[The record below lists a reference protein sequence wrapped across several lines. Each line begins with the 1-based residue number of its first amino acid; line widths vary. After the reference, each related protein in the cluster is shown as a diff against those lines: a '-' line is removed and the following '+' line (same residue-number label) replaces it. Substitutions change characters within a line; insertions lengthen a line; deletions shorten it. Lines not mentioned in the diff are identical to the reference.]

1 MKYVLLVAFGALAF
15 ASCAPAN
22 TGPSYDVKISSTGAL
37 ATTAASTVVGTA
49 SINTMTDGSAKVV
62 VKLSGMEAN
71 SKHAMHIHV
80 GSCANQGGVVIGLPD
95 VTADASGNGSI
106 EKMIETAK
114 IPAAAYVNI
123 HQKSSDAGVGG
134 GIACGNVR

>member
-1 MKYVLLVAFGALAF
+1 MKYALLVMFGALAF

-37 ATTAASTVVGTA
+37 ASKAPSTVTGTA
-49 SINTMTDGSAKVV
+49 SVVTMTDGTAKVT

-80 GSCANQGGVVIGLPD
+80 GSCANQGPVVIGLPD
-95 VTADASGNGSI
+95 IAADASGNGSV
-106 EKMIETAK
+106 EKMVETAK
-114 IPAAAYVNI
+114 IPAAAYINI
-123 HQKSSDAGVGG
+123 HQGASDVNVGG

>member
-1 MKYVLLVAFGALAF
+1 MKYALLTVFGALAF

-37 ATTAASTVVGTA
+37 ATNAASTVTGSA
-49 SINTMTDGSAKVV
+49 SVVTMTDGSAKVV
-62 VKLSGMEAN
+62 IMLSGMEAG

-80 GSCANQGGVVIGLPD
+80 GSCANQGPVVIGLPD
-95 VTADASGNGSI
+95 VTADASGKGSV
-106 EKMIETAK
+106 EKMVETAK
-114 IPAAAYVNI
+114 LPAAAYINI

-134 GIACGNVR
+134 GIACGNIR

>member
-1 MKYVLLVAFGALAF
+1 MKYALLAVVGALAF

-37 ATTAASTVVGTA
+37 ASNAASTVTGTA
-49 SINTMTDGSAKVV
+49 SVVTMTDGSAKVT

-80 GSCANQGGVVIGLPD
+80 GSCANQGPVVIGLPD

-106 EKMIETAK
+106 EKMVETAK
-114 IPAAAYVNI
+114 IPAAAYINI
-123 HQKSSDAGVGG
+123 HQKASDAGVGG